1 MRSFA
6 KKSQNG
12 TPRVVPNQYLPL
24 TRFLFPE
31 KITLGYSPWSNFLWS
46 ARKCLSPN
54 LFSRGI
60 FFFSKYHVG
69 VLKRVFHYVTRKRFL
84 VENFLSATF
93 LIS

>member
-1 MRSFA
+1 MQFFA
-6 KKSQNG
+6 EKSQNR
-12 TPRVVPNQYLPL
+12 TPREVPHQYLPL
-24 TRFLFPE
+24 TRLFSLR
-31 KITLGYSPWSNFLWS
+31 KSPLVRFPVVGVKMSKS
-46 ARKCLSPN
+46 Q